1 VPSALGRR
9 SRHLIAESHQGAR
22 GVSLGRPGR
31 RAGWTASQRPTPG
44 SLPRRPSCLRA
55 AVRACATSCGVGV
68 RRACRVTSAARSV
81 SSSRIRRS
89 AGRRSRSTSRLS
101 AAAIVIRSAVAA
113 TSVRRPLP
121 RCSRWS
127 QQAGTCSGS
136 SPHRRR
142 PRRPRAGEPVSSA
155 RPRACRAPPGSL
167 DAVVFCCSP
176 ATRCR
181 RRWRP
186 WRRARRAPRRR
197 RLLTRRGAQVA

>member
-1 VPSALGRR
+1 M
-9 SRHLIAESHQGAR
+9 
-22 GVSLGRPGR
+22 
-31 RAGWTASQRPTPG
+31 PG
-44 SLPRRPSCLRA
+44 SLPRRPSRCERRFGTSPSP
-55 AVRACATSCGVGV
+55 AVLASVAPAG
-68 RRACRVTSAARSV
+68 RRAPRGCV

-89 AGRRSRSTSRLS
+89 AGRRWRSTPRLS
-101 AAAIVIRSAVAA
+101 SAAMIRSAVAA

-167 DAVVFCCSP
+167 TVWSSAARRLRAVVGGGARGGVLDAHRGGGDFLHAAARKWHDS
-176 ATRCR
+176 ALRSSSN
-181 RRWRP
+181 RP
-186 WRRARRAPRRR
+186 YDHV
-197 RLLTRRGAQVA
+197 RGEAL